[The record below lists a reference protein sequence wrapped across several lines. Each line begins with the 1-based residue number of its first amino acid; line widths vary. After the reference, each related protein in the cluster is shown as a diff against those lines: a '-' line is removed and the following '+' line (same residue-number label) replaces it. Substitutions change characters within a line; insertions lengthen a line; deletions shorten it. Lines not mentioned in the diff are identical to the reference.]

1 MTTVHFIRHGQA
13 GQRDDYD
20 RLSDTGRLQAALLGE
35 HLCREGVRFD
45 LAVIGGLRRQRETA
59 EIVLEK
65 LAAAGLAPAEI
76 RQDEQWNEFD
86 LDAVFAGIVPQIAA
100 EDDEFRLAMEEIER
114 QIRAGDGRI
123 HRVWTPTDSRVVDA
137 WIEGRYTFDGES
149 WAGFNRR
156 VLSAAE
162 ELRRNGNGRRI
173 AVFSSAAPISIVI
186 ASIFGSSNPAHIMGL
201 AGASINSNVSILAWR
216 GSETYLGCYNAVA
229 HLGDPA
235 LRTFR

>member
-1 MTTVHFIRHGQA
+1 MTTVHLIRHGQA

-20 RLSDTGRLQAALLGE
+20 RLSETGRHQAALLGE
-35 HLCREGVRFD
+35 HLVREGVRFD

-65 LAAAGLAPAEI
+65 LTAAGLAPGEI
-76 RQDEQWNEFD
+76 RHDPLWNEFD
-86 LDAVFAGIVPQIAA
+86 LDEVFAGIVPQISA
-100 EDDEFRLAMEEIER
+100 EDDEFRVAMEAIER
-114 QIRAGDGRI
+114 RMREGDLRI
-123 HRVWTPTDSRVVDA
+123 HRQWTETDSRVVDA

-149 WAGFNRR
+149 WAEFNRR

-173 AVFSSAAPISIVI
+173 AVFTSAAPISILI
-186 ASIFGSSNPAHIMGL
+186 ASIFGSSNPAHILGL

-216 GSETYLGCYNAVA
+216 GSETYLGGYNGVA
-229 HLGDPA
+229 HLSDPA